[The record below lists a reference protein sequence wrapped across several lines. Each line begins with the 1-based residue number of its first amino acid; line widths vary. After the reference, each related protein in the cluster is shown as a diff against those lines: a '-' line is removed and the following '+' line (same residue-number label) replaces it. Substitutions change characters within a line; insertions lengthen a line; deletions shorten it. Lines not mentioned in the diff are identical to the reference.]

1 MNQTITKEMVTF
13 KKTVKKI
20 HEEKFVPSVI
30 EPSFGVGRLLYAIL
44 EHSFYVR
51 PGMQSGDGGDDVG
64 DEKRSVMSFKP
75 VVC

>member
-1 MNQTITKEMVTF
+1 MKEMVTF

-51 PGMQSGDGGDDVG
+51 PGM
-64 DEKRSVMSFKP
+64 
-75 VVC
+75 